1 MSAKSSSSNSSELL
15 ERNGPTY
22 GISFT
27 RAQADILIQKYLN
40 KNITLFECID
50 TGYNNLIFFID
61 VNESTKR
68 YVLKIGGRYW
78 NKIKTE
84 AEVKA
89 LELIATYTTI
99 PAPKVLAY
107 SSDRNNEFGVEW
119 ILMTRLSGEN
129 MSHIC
134 KTHKLSLNAKKSIIR
149 DLVDYVSQ
157 MHFKIPRFDKIGAFT
172 LNGQIGTDL
181 NQLGPWSTY
190 EQFIRD
196 RVQAE
201 IIILN
206 ENSTFAPIKDSMLD
220 AIHQFEKFQLPSFL
234 NLPFVFSH
242 GDLDCQNILISIDDI
257 ESPRITGIVDWEWA
271 GSFPCSEEY
280 FTSFNYFLD
289 DNNEIRMIFL
299 DELEKRNVLTPR
311 TIEHFPLL
319 EKLNRFVTNLAL
331 WHLTDLVNP
340 DELIVNKKLEK
351 SLCTVQS
358 VLAELQD
365 KLCENTE
372 K

>member
-1 MSAKSSSSNSSELL
+1 MTANSINSDSSELL

-27 RAQADILIQKYLN
+27 RVQADILIQKYLN
-40 KNITLFECID
+40 KTIISFEYID
-50 TGYNNLIFFID
+50 TGYNNLIFFI
-61 VNESTKR
+61 NTMESTEQ
-68 YVLKIGGRYW
+68 YAIKIGGRYW

-89 LELIATYTTI
+89 LELIAKYTTI

-119 ILMTRLSGEN
+119 ILMTRLPGEN
-129 MSHIC
+129 MSAIC
-134 KTHKLSLNAKKSIIR
+134 QTQQLSLNAKKSIIR
-149 DLVDYVSQ
+149 DLADCIAQ
-157 MHFKIPRFDKIGAFT
+157 MYFKIPRFDKIGALT
-172 LNGQIGTDL
+172 MNGEISKDL
-181 NQLGPWSTY
+181 NQRGPWSTY
-190 EQFIRD
+190 KQFICD

-201 IIILN
+201 ISVLN
-206 ENSTFAPIKDSMLD
+206 EHVVFAPIKDFMLD
-220 AIHQFEKFQLPSFL
+220 AIQQFGKLQFPSFL

-242 GDLDCQNILISIDDI
+242 GDLDYQNILISMDDP

-280 FTSFNYFLD
+280 FTSYNYFLE
-289 DNNEIRMIFL
+289 DNDEVRIFFF

-311 TIEHFPLL
+311 TIEHFPLI

-331 WHLTDLVNP
+331 WDLTDLVNP
-340 DELIVNKKLEK
+340 DESLVNKKLER
-351 SLCTVQS
+351 SRSNVQS
-358 VLAELQD
+358 ALSEIKEEL
-365 KLCENTE
+365 K
-372 K
+372 